1 MAGSGLLA
9 AYPGLQADQ
18 QAGQRPI
25 FLRGQLPGRNLL
37 QVGAADVETLQLLFQ
52 LLPFPVIKLLN
63 KKRLHMVPVQIQMLP
78 DKNYFFRIRQ
88 LVSTK
93 NQLSNTGIWLSM
105 NIGTNRLVLKRLNIY
120 AKRFYYT
127 VRIHQWLQLTHNVM
141 QVSFALFAT
150 IQ

>member
-1 MAGSGLLA
+1 MAGSGLLP

-18 QAGQRPI
+18 QAGQRTI
-25 FLRGQLPGRNLL
+25 FLRGQLPGRDLL
-37 QVGAADVETLQLLFQ
+37 QGGAADVETLELMFQ

-105 NIGTNRLVLKRLNIY
+105 NIVTKRLVLKRLNIY

-141 QVSFALFAT
+141 QLSFALFAT

>member
-63 KKRLHMVPVQIQMLP
+63 KKRLHMVQMLP
-78 DKNYFFRIRQ
+78 DTNYFFRIRQ
-88 LVSTK
+88 LVST
-93 NQLSNTGIWLSM
+93 
-105 NIGTNRLVLKRLNIY
+105 
-120 AKRFYYT
+120 
-127 VRIHQWLQLTHNVM
+127 
-141 QVSFALFAT
+141 
-150 IQ
+150 

>member
-63 KKRLHMVPVQIQMLP
+63 KKRLHMVQMLP
-78 DKNYFFRIRQ
+78 DTNYFFRIRQ

-105 NIGTNRLVLKRLNIY
+105 NIGTKRLVLKRLNIY

-141 QVSFALFAT
+141 QLSFALFAT